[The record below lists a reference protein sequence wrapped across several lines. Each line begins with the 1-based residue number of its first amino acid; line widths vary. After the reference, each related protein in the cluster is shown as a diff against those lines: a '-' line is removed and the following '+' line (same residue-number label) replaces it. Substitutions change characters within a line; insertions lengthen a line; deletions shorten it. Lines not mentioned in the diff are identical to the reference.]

1 MKIIDLLDDRSI
13 LLDGRVADKKAALDQ
28 MVELMDASGK
38 LRDKETYRQGVYA
51 REQEGSTGIGE
62 GIAIPHCKSDA
73 VIKPGLAAMVV
84 KDGVEFE
91 SLDGQPAHLF
101 FLIAAPNTEDNVH
114 LDVLSRLSVLLM
126 DEDFTNKLRQ
136 ATSVSEFKQII
147 EEAEKGSENEND
159 TVVEQSNSEHYIV
172 AVTGCPTGIAH
183 TYMAAEALEKK
194 AKELGYSIKV
204 ETRGAG
210 GAKNVL
216 TTDEIE
222 RADGIIV
229 AADTQVPMD
238 RFQGKPTV
246 VTKVADGI
254 NKPEELLREIVD
266 GKAPLYEGGGE
277 TAPKEET
284 AEKEGIGH
292 ATYKH
297 LMSGVS
303 HMLPFVIG
311 GGIMIAIAFL
321 IDTLCGYGGTGG
333 GNFGTC
339 TPLSALFKYIGD
351 FSMGLMVP
359 VLAGYIAYSI
369 ADRPGLAVGFTGGLL
384 AANGNAVLAKY
395 VFANESLGGFSKFI
409 SNFAFVGEN
418 GGNTVSGFLG
428 GIAAGFVAGFIV
440 LGLKKLCS
448 KLPDSLEGIKPTLI
462 YPLVGIFLI
471 GILMTMVF
479 NPLIG
484 LINTGLSNML
494 TSISDA
500 GMITVLGLILG
511 AMMAID
517 MGGPI
522 NKAAYVFGS
531 GMLATAS
538 QMMAQGAQASDPA
551 VQACYM
557 AMASIMV
564 GGMVPPVG
572 IAAACK
578 LFPRKFT
585 KAEQGSAVSNI
596 VMGCSFITEGA
607 IPFAASDPL
616 HVIPCTMAGAGVAG
630 LRAVVPV
637 PLGPFVIRPLWMYL
651 NGSAWWC
658 VCIRYRWTAVII
670 YCRMAGWFRCDGSD
684 VRIYQKGCESIS
696 KRRK

>member
-38 LRDKETYRQGVYA
+38 LRDRETYRQGVYA

-136 ATSVSEFKQII
+136 AASVSEFKQII
-147 EEAEKGSENEND
+147 EDAEKSSENEGD
-159 TVVEQSNSEHYIV
+159 TSVERADSEHYIV

-216 TTDEIE
+216 TADEIE

-277 TAPKEET
+277 TAPKEEI

-538 QMMAQGAQASDPA
+538 QMMAQGVQASDPA

-630 LRAVVPV
+630 LLSALFGCTLMAPHGGVFVFATV
-637 PLGPFVIRPLWMYL
+637 GQPLLYIVAWLV
-651 NGSAWWC
+651 GSA
-658 VCIRYRWTAVII
+658 VTAVMLGFIKKD
-670 YCRMAGWFRCDGSD
+670 A
-684 VRIYQKGCESIS
+684 KA
-696 KRRK
+696 

>member
-1 MKIIDLLDDRSI
+1 MRIIDLLDRKSI
-13 LLDGRVADKKAALDQ
+13 RLDGTASDKNDALDQ
-28 MVELMDASGK
+28 MVELMAASGK
-38 LRDKETYRQGVYA
+38 INDVDRYREGVYA
-51 REQEGSTGIGE
+51 REEESTTGIGD

-73 VIKPGLAAMVV
+73 VSRPGLAAMVV
-84 KDGVEFE
+84 PAGVGFDA
-91 SLDGQPAHLF
+91 LDGQPVNLI
-101 FLIAAPNTEDNVH
+101 FLIAAPDTEDNVH
-114 LDVLSRLSVLLM
+114 LDVLSKLSMLLM
-126 DEDFTNKLRQ
+126 DEAFTAGLQN
-136 ATSVSEFKQII
+136 ANSVYAFLQVIDAAESDRDEEKEQI
-147 EEAEKGSENEND
+147 EEPAGDAGKR
-159 TVVEQSNSEHYIV
+159 IL

-194 AKELGYSIKV
+194 AKELGYQIKV
-204 ETRGAG
+204 ETRGSG

-216 TTDEIE
+216 TTEEIK

-229 AADTQVPMD
+229 AADTKVPME
-238 RFQGKPTV
+238 RFDGTRVV

-254 NKPEELLREIVD
+254 NKPEELIKKALD
-266 GKAPLYEGGGE
+266 GTAPVYEGG
-277 TAPKEET
+277 TADALESDPG
-284 AEKEGIGH
+284 EKESFGH
-292 ATYKH
+292 AAYKH

-311 GGIMIAIAFL
+311 GGIMTAIAFL
-321 IDTLCGYGGTGG
+321 IDTICGYGSTGG
-333 GNFGTC
+333 GAFGSC
-339 TPLSALFKYIGD
+339 TPLSALFKYIGGL
-351 FSMGLMVP
+351 SMNMMVP

-369 ADRPGLAVGFTGGLL
+369 ADRPGLAVGFAGGLL
-384 AANGNAVLAKY
+384 AANGNEVLAGY
-395 VFANESLGGFSKFI
+395 PFADQVGSLGGFSKFI
-409 SNFAFVGEN
+409 ADFAFVGEN

-428 GIAAGFVAGFIV
+428 GIVAGFLAGFLV
-440 LGLKKLCS
+440 LALKKMCE
-448 KLPDSLEGIKPTLI
+448 KLPDALDGIKPTLI
-462 YPLVGIFLI
+462 YPLAGIFAV
-471 GILMTMVF
+471 GVLMCMIF

-531 GMLATAS
+531 GMLATAA
-538 QMMAQGAQASDPA
+538 QMMNEGANRSDPA
-551 VQACYM
+551 VQACFI
-557 AMASIMV
+557 AMASIMI

-578 LFPRKFT
+578 LFPHKFT
-585 KAEQGSAVSNI
+585 AAERGSAVSNI

-630 LRAVVPV
+630 FLSALFGCTLMAPHGGVFVFATV
-637 PLGPFVIRPLWMYL
+637 GQPFLYIVSWLA
-651 NGSAWWC
+651 GSA
-658 VCIRYRWTAVII
+658 VTAVMLGFIKKN
-670 YCRMAGWFRCDGSD
+670 A
-684 VRIYQKGCESIS
+684 K
-696 KRRK
+696 

>member
-147 EEAEKGSENEND
+147 EEVEKSSENEGD
-159 TVVEQSNSEHYIV
+159 TAVERADSEHYIV

-183 TYMAAEALEKK
+183 TYMAAEALERK

-216 TTDEIE
+216 TADEIE

-266 GKAPLYEGGGE
+266 GKAPLYEGGRE
-277 TAPKEET
+277 TASKEEI

-538 QMMAQGAQASDPA
+538 QMMAQGVQASDPA

-630 LRAVVPV
+630 LLSALFGCTLMAPHGGVFVFATV
-637 PLGPFVIRPLWMYL
+637 GQPLLYIVAWLV
-651 NGSAWWC
+651 GSA
-658 VCIRYRWTAVII
+658 VTAVMLGFIKKD
-670 YCRMAGWFRCDGSD
+670 A
-684 VRIYQKGCESIS
+684 KA
-696 KRRK
+696 

>member
-136 ATSVSEFKQII
+136 AASVSEFKQII
-147 EEAEKGSENEND
+147 EEAEKGSENGDD
-159 TVVEQSNSEHYIV
+159 TVVERMNSEHYIV

-183 TYMAAEALEKK
+183 TYMAAESLEKK

-216 TTDEIE
+216 TADEIE

-238 RFQGKPTV
+238 RFQGKPIV

-630 LRAVVPV
+630 LLSALFGCTLMAPHGGVFVFATV
-637 PLGPFVIRPLWMYL
+637 GQPLLYIVAWLV
-651 NGSAWWC
+651 GSA
-658 VCIRYRWTAVII
+658 VTAVMLGFIKKD
-670 YCRMAGWFRCDGSD
+670 A
-684 VRIYQKGCESIS
+684 KA
-696 KRRK
+696 

>member
-136 ATSVSEFKQII
+136 ATSISEFKQII
-147 EEAEKGSENEND
+147 EEAEKGSENEGD
-159 TVVEQSNSEHYIV
+159 TAVERADSEHYIV

-183 TYMAAEALEKK
+183 TYMAAEALERK

-277 TAPKEET
+277 TAPKEEA

-630 LRAVVPV
+630 LLSALFGCTLMAPHGGVFVFATV
-637 PLGPFVIRPLWMYL
+637 GQPLLYIVAWLV
-651 NGSAWWC
+651 GSA
-658 VCIRYRWTAVII
+658 VTAVMLGFIKKD
-670 YCRMAGWFRCDGSD
+670 A
-684 VRIYQKGCESIS
+684 KA
-696 KRRK
+696 

>member
-136 ATSVSEFKQII
+136 AASVSEFKQII
-147 EEAEKGSENEND
+147 EDAEKSSENEGD
-159 TVVEQSNSEHYIV
+159 TSVERADSEHYIV

-216 TTDEIE
+216 TADEIE

-277 TAPKEET
+277 TAPKEEI

-462 YPLVGIFLI
+462 YSLVGIFLI

-538 QMMAQGAQASDPA
+538 QMMAQGVQASDPA

-630 LRAVVPV
+630 LLSALFGCTLMAPHGGVFVFATV
-637 PLGPFVIRPLWMYL
+637 GQPLLYIVAWLV
-651 NGSAWWC
+651 GSA
-658 VCIRYRWTAVII
+658 VTAVMLGFIKKD
-670 YCRMAGWFRCDGSD
+670 A
-684 VRIYQKGCESIS
+684 KA
-696 KRRK
+696 

>member
-28 MVELMDASGK
+28 MVELMDAGGK

-136 ATSVSEFKQII
+136 AASVSEFKQII
-147 EEAEKGSENEND
+147 EDAEKSSENEGD
-159 TVVEQSNSEHYIV
+159 TSVERADSEHYIV

-204 ETRGAG
+204 ETGGAG

-216 TTDEIE
+216 TADEIE

-277 TAPKEET
+277 TAPKEEI

-538 QMMAQGAQASDPA
+538 QMMAQGVQASDPA

-630 LRAVVPV
+630 LLSALFGCTLMAPHGGVFVFATV
-637 PLGPFVIRPLWMYL
+637 GQPLLYIVAWLV
-651 NGSAWWC
+651 GSA
-658 VCIRYRWTAVII
+658 VTAVMLGFIKKD
-670 YCRMAGWFRCDGSD
+670 A
-684 VRIYQKGCESIS
+684 KA
-696 KRRK
+696 

>member
-38 LRDKETYRQGVYA
+38 LRDRETYRQGVYA

-147 EEAEKGSENEND
+147 EDAEKGSENEDD
-159 TVVEQSNSEHYIV
+159 TTVEQTSSEHYIV

-216 TTDEIE
+216 TAGEIE
-222 RADGIIV
+222 RADGVIV

-266 GKAPLYEGGGE
+266 GKAPLYEGGRE
-277 TAPKEET
+277 AAPKEET
-284 AEKEGIGH
+284 AEKEGVGH
-292 ATYKH
+292 AAYKH

-321 IDTLCGYGGTGG
+321 IDTLCGYGSTGG

-578 LFPRKFT
+578 IFPRKFT

-630 LRAVVPV
+630 LLSALFGCTLMAPHGGVFVFATV
-637 PLGPFVIRPLWMYL
+637 GQPLLYIVAWLV
-651 NGSAWWC
+651 GSA
-658 VCIRYRWTAVII
+658 VTAVMLGFIKKD
-670 YCRMAGWFRCDGSD
+670 A
-684 VRIYQKGCESIS
+684 KA
-696 KRRK
+696 

>member
-136 ATSVSEFKQII
+136 AASVSEFKQII
-147 EEAEKGSENEND
+147 EDAEKSSENEGD
-159 TVVEQSNSEHYIV
+159 TSVERADSEHYIV

-216 TTDEIE
+216 TADEIE

-277 TAPKEET
+277 TAPKEEI

-538 QMMAQGAQASDPA
+538 QMMAQGVQASDPA

-630 LRAVVPV
+630 LLSALFGCTLMAPHGGVFVFATV
-637 PLGPFVIRPLWMYL
+637 GQPLLYIIAWLV
-651 NGSAWWC
+651 GSA
-658 VCIRYRWTAVII
+658 VTAVMLGFIKKD
-670 YCRMAGWFRCDGSD
+670 A
-684 VRIYQKGCESIS
+684 KA
-696 KRRK
+696 

>member
-13 LLDGRVADKKAALDQ
+13 LLDGRVVDKKAALDQ

-136 ATSVSEFKQII
+136 AASVSEFKQII
-147 EEAEKGSENEND
+147 EDAEKSSENESD
-159 TVVEQSNSEHYIV
+159 TAVERANSEHYIV

-216 TTDEIE
+216 TADEIE

-254 NKPEELLREIVD
+254 NKPEELLREIVH

-277 TAPKEET
+277 TAPKEEI

-538 QMMAQGAQASDPA
+538 QMMAQGVQASDPA

-630 LRAVVPV
+630 LLSALFGCTLMAPHGGVFVFATV
-637 PLGPFVIRPLWMYL
+637 GQPLLYIVAWLV
-651 NGSAWWC
+651 GSA
-658 VCIRYRWTAVII
+658 VTAVMLGFIKKD
-670 YCRMAGWFRCDGSD
+670 A
-684 VRIYQKGCESIS
+684 KA
-696 KRRK
+696 

>member
-147 EEAEKGSENEND
+147 EDAEKSSENEGD
-159 TVVEQSNSEHYIV
+159 TAVEQMNPEHYIV

-183 TYMAAEALEKK
+183 TYMAAEALERK

-216 TTDEIE
+216 TADEIE

-246 VTKVADGI
+246 VTKVVDGI

-266 GKAPLYEGGGE
+266 GKAPLYEGGRE
-277 TAPKEET
+277 TASKEEI

-630 LRAVVPV
+630 LLSALFGCTLMAPHGGVFVFATV
-637 PLGPFVIRPLWMYL
+637 GQPLLYIVAWLV
-651 NGSAWWC
+651 GSA
-658 VCIRYRWTAVII
+658 VTAVMLGFIKKD
-670 YCRMAGWFRCDGSD
+670 A
-684 VRIYQKGCESIS
+684 KA
-696 KRRK
+696 